1 MCASREHQG
10 SNEGGTRES
19 RGSHR
24 EQRKDSK
31 ATETTRIKAEEEERV
46 YFVSRRKG
54 ECQELNTSQKLQ
66 LLDREVQQD
75 PWTLNLEWRVP
86 AGREQKGNNG
96 SWIPYIGPQS
106 FGSWISRSREVN
118 PSRCVSY

>member
-1 MCASREHQG
+1 
-10 SNEGGTRES
+10 
-19 RGSHR
+19 
-24 EQRKDSK
+24 
-31 ATETTRIKAEEEERV
+31 
-46 YFVSRRKG
+46 
-54 ECQELNTSQKLQ
+54 LNTSQKLQ